1 MLKSHPVS
9 AVASLCTALSL
20 VTDGL
25 QAGVGG
31 LPPDQ
36 RRTFAGWLLNRLFF
50 LKCVEQRGWLDNNR
64 DYLYARFQQSPET
77 YWQDQLVPLLWGTPD
92 DNGTHT
98 GWLLSAEFQTIPTE
112 WDIHR
117 ITLDTDSL
125 ALVFE
130 HLLKRYDFTLVTPGQ
145 SGRYSLEQS
154 FPDMLA
160 YAYEQLI
167 ADRHGQGAYYTH
179 PAEVNLMCR
188 ESLRAYLEQRCPE
201 VAPEAIAALVY
212 NEQSM
217 PPLPPAA
224 ALQLYTALHDVTV
237 CDPAAG
243 SGIFLVAM
251 LRHLA
256 RNMRRLGWS
265 LSDYPPFQAAIARSA
280 LTDPQTDFE
289 LITHILGQSIYGS
302 DIDPAAIELARLR
315 CRLDLLA
322 VCAYPRSLSNLAGN
336 LSAGEALG
344 SAVSI
349 DARGT
354 LQRLDL
360 DGGQLVAP
368 PEVAGMLRRLIDLK
382 RRSFTAHAPQVY
394 RSLNTELTHLRAQI
408 LQHLGV
414 TGISGPDNDRY
425 IHWPVDAAALFQRP
439 SPGYDIIIGN
449 PPYLRQELIDPAY
462 TTAGLPTRKRD
473 LQRLYQAMTGYKI
486 RGTADLYVFFFLRG
500 LTLTRRNGGTLCY
513 ICSNAW
519 LDVAYGAVIQ
529 RAIIEQTD
537 HCTIFDTRAE
547 RSFAAAA
554 AVNTAITLLQTGTS
568 SRSPRHTATFVLFHT
583 GFARINDWRTRAQTD
598 TGNATTR
605 TTVRTVAYADLDQVG
620 SGSGHWGGRYLRSPD
635 IYRQIMEKCRARL
648 VPLQAIADLRFGIK
662 TGANPFFHLSRTTSA
677 AWGIEPDYL
686 KPLLRRPRE
695 CRSILVEPERLSYH
709 LLVCNV
715 DRADLAGTR
724 VLDYIE
730 WGERMRFHERPS
742 CRVRARWYA
751 LGTQPPADFIALRFR
766 EQHHWTPLLH
776 LVDIAV
782 GDTVFVGRF
791 HDRGLV
797 DVGGALLNSTLFVLM
812 SEVYGR
818 ANLGDGLLTTYG
830 PEILKLPLVAPAL
843 ALEHAAELTAA
854 LQHLTMRE
862 TRPILEE
869 LRQADRRALDAIIF
883 ALLGLTPGEQDAVY
897 AAVQERVL
905 ARLHKAKN

>member
-1 MLKSHPVS
+1 MPKSHPVS
-9 AVASLCTALSL
+9 AVSTLCTALSL

-31 LPPDQ
+31 LPRDQ
-36 RRTFAGWLLNRLFF
+36 RRAFAGWLLNRLFF
-50 LKCVEQRGWLDNNR
+50 LKCVEQRGWLDNDR
-64 DYLYARFQQSPET
+64 DYLYARFQPSPRN
-77 YWQDQLVPLLWGTPD
+77 YWQEQLVPLLWGTPGN
-92 DNGTHT
+92 NGNQT
-98 GWLLSAEFQTIPTE
+98 GWLLSAEFRVISAE
-112 WDIHR
+112 WNIHQV
-117 ITLDTDSL
+117 TLAADSL
-125 ALVFE
+125 SLLFE
-130 HLLKRYDFTLVTPGQ
+130 HLLNRYDFTLAPPGQ
-145 SGRYSLEQS
+145 PDRSSPGQS

-160 YAYEQLI
+160 YACEQLI
-167 ADRHGQGAYYTH
+167 VDRHGQGAYYTH

-201 VAPEAIAALVY
+201 IAPASITALVY
-212 NEQSM
+212 AEPGM
-217 PPLPPAA
+217 PPPPAA
-224 ALQLYTALHDVTV
+224 QALQLYTALHDITV

-256 RNMRRLGWS
+256 HSMRRLGQF
-265 LSDYPPFQAAIARSA
+265 LADYPPFREAIAVA
-280 LTDPQTDFE
+280 GLTDPQAGFD
-289 LITHILGQSIYGS
+289 LVTHILGQSIYGS
-302 DIDPAAIELARLR
+302 DIDPTAIELARLR
-315 CRLDLLA
+315 CRLELLA
-322 VCAYPRSLSNLAGN
+322 VCEHPRPLPNLAGN
-336 LSAGEALG
+336 LPAGEALG
-344 SAVSI
+344 SPVSV

-360 DGGQLVAP
+360 HSGQAVAAP
-368 PEVAGMLRRLIDLK
+368 DTAGMLRRLIDLK
-382 RRSFTAHAPQVY
+382 RRSFTAYDPHVY
-394 RSLNTELTHLRAQI
+394 CSLNAELTDLRTQI
-408 LQHLGV
+408 LQHLGGAG
-414 TGISGPDNDRY
+414 TSEPDDDRY
-425 IHWPVDAAALFQRP
+425 IHWPVDAAAFFQRA
-439 SPGYDIIIGN
+439 SPGYDIVIGN

-500 LTLTRRNGGTLCY
+500 LMLARQHGGTLCY

-529 RAIIEQTD
+529 RAILERTT

-547 RSFAAAA
+547 RSFAPAA
-554 AVNTAITLLQTGTS
+554 AVNTAITLLQTGAG
-568 SRSPRHTATFVLFHT
+568 SRSPRQTATFVLFRT
-583 GFARINDWRTRAQTD
+583 GFAQVNDWRTPAQTD
-598 TGNATTR
+598 TGDATTR
-605 TTVRTVAYADLDQVG
+605 TTVTTVAYADLAQVG
-620 SGSGHWGGRYLRSPD
+620 GGSGNWGGRYLRSPD

-662 TGANPFFHLSRTTSA
+662 TGANPFFHLSRATSA

-695 CRSILVEPERLSYH
+695 CRSILVEPEGLTCH

-715 DRADLAGTR
+715 DWADLTGTR
-724 VLDYIE
+724 VLDYIA

-766 EQHHWTPLLH
+766 EQHHWTPLLRA
-776 LVDIAV
+776 VDIAV

-791 HDRGLV
+791 HDRRLV

-830 PEILKLPLVAPAL
+830 PEILKLPLVDPML
-843 ALEHAAELTAA
+843 ALDRAAELTAA
-854 LQHLTMRE
+854 LQQLAARK

-869 LRQADRRALDAIIF
+869 IQQPDRHALDAIVC
-883 ALLGLTPGEQDAVY
+883 ALLGLTSGEQEAVY
-897 AAVQERVL
+897 AAVQDLVL